1 MNEPTTKPT
10 TKPTN
15 DRLQAIQTDY
25 FQRLSALMTSPEE
38 ATKRTS
44 GDRRFAAPAWLNHP
58 PFSTMAAL
66 YLLNSEAMVAMTD
79 ALDME
84 PKAQQKLKFA
94 VQQWVDATSP
104 ANYLATNPE
113 AQQKMLDTKGESLRA
128 GIEHLIRDMNQG
140 RISQTDESVFEL
152 GKNLATTPGSVVFEN
167 DVFQLI
173 QYAPSTPKVGSRPL
187 LLVPPSINKFYIMD
201 LQPESSLVKFAV
213 DQGNTVFL
221 ISWRNPGQEQSKLRW
236 DDYVESGI
244 LKAIEAANEIAG
256 SDDLNVLG
264 FCVGGTMTVTALAVL
279 AARGQSPVHSLT
291 LMTTL
296 VDFANSGVLD
306 IFINEDHVSSREA
319 SIGKGGILPG
329 QELATTFSFLRP
341 NDLVWNYVVKNYLKG
356 ENPPPFD
363 ILYWN
368 SDSTNLPGPFFTW
381 YLRNTYLENNLIKPN
396 KVAIAGEKIDL
407 RKIKMP
413 VYAMGAREDHIV
425 PWEAAWSSATNF
437 GPKTRFVLG
446 ASGHVAGSINPAS
459 KNKRSHW
466 VSDGLGKTAD
476 DWLARAKEVP
486 GSWLSDWAAWL
497 GKHQGG
503 QVAAPKKAG
512 KSAKYKV
519 IEPAPGRYVRVRHG
533 K

>member
-1 MNEPTTKPT
+1 MNEPAFKPI
-10 TKPTN
+10 N
-15 DRLQAIQTDY
+15 DRLQAIQQDY

-38 ATKRTS
+38 AGKVAAT
-44 GDRRFAAPAWLNHP
+44 DRRFAGNAWLNSP
-58 PFSTMAAL
+58 PFSAMAAL
-66 YLLNSEAMVAMTD
+66 YLLNSEALMAMTD

-84 PKAQQKLKFA
+84 PKAQQKLKFM

-113 AQQKMLDTKGESLRA
+113 AQQKILDTKGESLRA
-128 GIEHLIRDMNQG
+128 GIEHLLRDMNKG

-167 DVFQLI
+167 EVFQLI

-221 ISWRNPGQEQSKLRW
+221 ISWRNPGPDQGQLRW
-236 DDYVESGI
+236 DDYVENGI
-244 LKAIEAANEIAG
+244 LKAIEASNEIAG
-256 SDDLNVLG
+256 SEDLNVLG

-279 AARGQSPVHSLT
+279 AARGESPVHSLT

-296 VDFANSGVLD
+296 VDFDNTGVLD
-306 IFINEDHVSSREA
+306 IFINEEHVRSREA
-319 SIGKGGILPG
+319 SLGKGGILPG

-356 ENPPPFD
+356 ESPPPFD

-396 KVAIAGEKIDL
+396 KVSISGERIDL
-407 RKIKMP
+407 RKVKLP

-425 PWEAAWSSATNF
+425 PWESAWSSATQF

-466 VSDGLGKTAD
+466 VAEGLGKSAD
-476 DWLARAKEVP
+476 DWFSKAKEIP
-486 GSWLSDWAAWL
+486 GSWWNDWAAWL
-497 GKHQGG
+497 SKHQGP
-503 QVAAPKKAG
+503 AAAPPKKAG
-512 KSAKYKV
+512 KAPRYKV
-519 IEPAPGRYVRVRHG
+519 IEPAPGRYVGVRHG